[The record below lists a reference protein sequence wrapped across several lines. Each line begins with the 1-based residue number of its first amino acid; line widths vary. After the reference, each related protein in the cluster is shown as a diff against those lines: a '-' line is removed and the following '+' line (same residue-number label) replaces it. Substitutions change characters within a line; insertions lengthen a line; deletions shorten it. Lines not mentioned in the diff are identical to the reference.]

1 MAGVNISLQISSGG
15 DSTKVAISTASAQS
29 AALLATSYLITPD
42 VNCFA
47 RTGANPT
54 AVADGTDI
62 LLLANNQYRV
72 VPLVIGQKLA
82 FITPTGTGNV
92 YLTPNA

>member
-29 AALLATSYLITPD
+29 AALVATSYLITPD
-42 VNCFA
+42 TNCFS

-62 LLLANNQYRV
+62 FLLANNQYRV
-72 VPLVIGQKLA
+72 VPLQVGQKIA